1 MMAAMKKLIFTM
13 AIMCAAA
20 SPTAQGPGRG
30 GRGPAQGVQPIQ
42 QVKLGLYLVAG
53 AGANS
58 LVRVTNAG
66 VILMDTKLPGD
77 QNYNDLIAQI
87 RTVTDQPVK
96 FVIVT
101 HHHADHTGNTGKF
114 IEAGAQVLGHENL
127 KRNLET
133 YQNNPLPAQPTLTY
147 NNSEYVVKLG
157 GIEVQVHHFGRSHTS
172 GDSVV
177 YYPDLKVVA
186 LSDALTTGTTG
197 PLIDYAGGGSAL
209 EWKQVLTRIL
219 ALDFDAAIPGNG
231 PVLTKSDVQAF
242 KTKFD
247 TVIDRAAALVRSG
260 VPKDQLLMQLKTDDI
275 GWAPRI
281 PNVDAFY
288 NELSGITTGKAYKFE
303 QVTDGVFYATAT
315 GSMVTGSNNV
325 AIVGERDVLVVDT
338 GTSPAAARAF
348 VDDLKLVTSKPVR
361 YVVNTHFHYD
371 HTDGNQVYAGKA
383 DIIAH
388 DYVKYAIEKLDVLHR
403 EPYQTSQLTNVPARV
418 ETLKKR
424 IAEETNPQQKTNL
437 ERQLSVAQQGWDEL
451 KEIKPTP
458 PNVTYSKKKVVNL
471 GGREVQMLFLGRG
484 HTNGDTVIYLPKEKI
499 VCTGDLMESQIAYM
513 GDAQFDEWV
522 ATLETLKKMDWET
535 DLPGHGAPFK
545 DKGLITAFQGYLADL
560 MKQGAELR
568 QQGRTAE
575 QTAQQVD
582 LTRYK
587 SAFPQIQG
595 PGADIRGV
603 RRLYQWMDEK
613 AKK

>member
-1 MMAAMKKLIFTM
+1 MKKLMFAM
-13 AIMCAAA
+13 AMMCAAV

-42 QVKLGLYLVAG
+42 QVKPGLYMVAG

-58 LVRVTNAG
+58 LVRVTSAG

-77 QNYNDLIAQI
+77 QNYADLVAQI
-87 RTVTDQPVK
+87 KSVTDQPVK
-96 FVIVT
+96 VVIVT

-133 YQNNPLPAQPTLTY
+133 YQNNPLPAPPNQTY
-147 NNSEYVVKLG
+147 GGSERVVKLG
-157 GIEVQVHHFGRSHTS
+157 GVDVQVHHFGRSHTS

-186 LSDALTTGTTG
+186 LSDAVTTGTTG
-197 PLIDYAGGGSAL
+197 PLIDYSGVAGGGSAL
-209 EWKQVLTRIL
+209 EWKQVLTRVL

-231 PVLTKSDVQAF
+231 PVLTKADVQAF

-247 TVIDRAAALVRSG
+247 TVIDRATALIRSG
-260 VPKDQLLMQLKTDDI
+260 VPKEQLLMQLKTDDI
-275 GWAPRI
+275 GWAPRV
-281 PNVDAFY
+281 PNVEAFY
-288 NELSGITTGKAYKFE
+288 NELSGVTAGKAYKFE
-303 QVTDGVFYATAT
+303 KVADGVFYATST

-325 AIVGERDVLVVDT
+325 AVVGDRDVLVVDT

-348 VDDLKLVTSKPVR
+348 VEDLKLVTPKPVR

-383 DIIAH
+383 EIIAH

-403 EPYQTSQLTNVPARV
+403 EPFQTSQLTNVPARID
-418 ETLKKR
+418 TLKKR
-424 IAEETNPQQKTNL
+424 IGDETNAQQKAAL
-437 ERQLSVAQQGWDEL
+437 ERQLAVAQQGWEEL
-451 KEIKPTP
+451 KEIKPTAP
-458 PNVTYSKKKVVNL
+458 TMTYSKKKVVNL
-471 GGREVQMLFLGRG
+471 GGREVHMLFLGRG
-484 HTNGDTVIYLPKEKI
+484 HTNGDTVVYLPKEKI
-499 VCTGDLMESQIAYM
+499 VCTGDLMESQLAYM

-522 ATLETLKKMDWET
+522 ATLEALKKMDWET

-545 DKGLITAFQGYLADL
+545 DKGLITAFQGYLTDL

-587 SAFPQIQG
+587 TSFAQIQG
-595 PGADIRGV
+595 AGADIRGV

-613 AKK
+613 SRK